1 MASRSGRDCAMF
13 HAEENRDPQYEVK
26 VDDEGKTKRVTPKE
40 IHFRIVENMHSKM
53 DITLEKNVVP

>member
-1 MASRSGRDCAMF
+1 MAARSGRDSALL

-40 IHFRIVENMHSKM
+40 IHFRIVENMHST
-53 DITLEKNVVP
+53 DI